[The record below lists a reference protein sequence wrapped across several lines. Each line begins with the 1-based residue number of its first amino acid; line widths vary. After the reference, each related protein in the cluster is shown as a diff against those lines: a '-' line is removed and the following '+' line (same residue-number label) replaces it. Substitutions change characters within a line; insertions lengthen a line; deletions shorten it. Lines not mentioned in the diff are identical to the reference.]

1 MELRRAEGNAPLST
15 PPAAPVPSTADLDLF
30 DAARPAEA
38 GPTDA
43 HAVPA
48 PRRRRTVLLSV
59 TGAAVA
65 TVTAAGFASG
75 LFSYETPS
83 RDGAAPEDIRASVP
97 ERTTESATTQA
108 PPATASAPPAAASP
122 STSTS
127 RSPTASPTPSVS
139 ESGTATPS
147 ATPSRSP
154 EASRTA
160 TAADTAE
167 EPTPAPG
174 PVLRRGDSGPE
185 VAELQLRLKEVR
197 LYWGST
203 NGRFD
208 RHLEDAVRT
217 YQWTRGIRADESGV
231 YGAATR
237 ASLESETPQP

>member
-1 MELRRAEGNAPLST
+1 MPLRQIQAK
-15 PPAAPVPSTADLDLF
+15 PP
-30 DAARPAEA
+30 EA
-38 GPTDA
+38 
-43 HAVPA
+43 
-48 PRRRRTVLLSV
+48 RRRRTVLLSV

-97 ERTTESATTQA
+97 ERTTEPATTQA
-108 PPATASAPPAAASP
+108 PPTTASAPPAALTPSASA
-122 STSTS
+122 SQ
-127 RSPTASPTPSVS
+127 SPTTSPTPSTS

-154 EASRTA
+154 EASRSA
-160 TAADTAE
+160 TAADTAG
-167 EPTPAPG
+167 EPTPVPG

-185 VAELQLRLKEVR
+185 VTELQLRLKQLN
-197 LYWGST
+197 LYWASA

-217 YQWTRGIRADESGV
+217 YQWTRGIREDEPGV
-231 YGAATR
+231 YDAATR
-237 ASLESETPQP
+237 TSLESETSQP